1 MVRRTQLVVITFTNE
16 LSKDGRFLNDFVVI
30 FFFLILNGYQ
40 SVSPA
45 SYGKAFS
52 GNDAILFPSCMNIL
66 NKLYNVYLYLLN
78 KNPVCGDFVFF
89 IAYRFMPYEP
99 KNFLKKEIP
108 AGYKCRQILIL
119 FTVQVIFIFFEGC

>member
-30 FFFLILNGYQ
+30 FFFFILSGYQ

-78 KNPVCGDFVFF
+78 KSPVCGDFVVVVFF
-89 IAYRFMPYEP
+89 YSLSFYA
-99 KNFLKKEIP
+99 
-108 AGYKCRQILIL
+108 
-119 FTVQVIFIFFEGC
+119 V